1 MLCRKRYD
9 SGFRLE
15 AFGLGFRVLA
25 TRADKFVDVLQL
37 AAETAA
43 CEAQA
48 E

>member
-15 AFGLGFRVLA
+15 AFGLGFRVLT
-25 TRADKFVDVLQL
+25 TRADKFVDVQL
-37 AAETAA
+37 AAKTAA